1 MRLVWAES
9 KVRVS
14 RVLGSAFGDVYEVNE
29 LSGESDLWGAAKS
42 RNS

>member
-1 MRLVWAES
+1 MRLAWAGS
-9 KVRVS
+9 RVRAS
-14 RVLGSAFGDVYEVNE
+14 RVLGSAFGDVYGANE